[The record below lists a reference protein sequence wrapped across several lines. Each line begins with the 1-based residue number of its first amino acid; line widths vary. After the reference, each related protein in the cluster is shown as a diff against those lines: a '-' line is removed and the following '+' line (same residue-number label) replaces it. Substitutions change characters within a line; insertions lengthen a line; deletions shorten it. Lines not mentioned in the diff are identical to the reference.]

1 MRVLIAEDDEKL
13 LKSLIYI
20 LKKCHIEADGVTNG
34 QDAFDAALS
43 GMYDGWIFDIMM
55 PKLDGIE
62 LLKRLRGRE
71 IRTPALFLT
80 AKTEIEDR
88 VEGLDA
94 GADDYLCKPFAV
106 AEFQARVRAML
117 RRKEQYVP
125 DILKAGDVFLNRT
138 SMELSYHD
146 KKQILSGK
154 EFQLLEYLM
163 EYPGQIFS
171 TEKLLWQ
178 IWGWDSTVDS
188 SVIWV
193 HFSNIRK
200 KLSAL
205 EAPLQ
210 IRFARGKGYVLEE
223 KND

>member
-94 GADDYLCKPFAV
+94 GALFVQTICSGRVSGQSSGNASQKRAV
-106 AEFQARVRAML
+106 RSRYTKS
-117 RRKEQYVP
+117 R
-125 DILKAGDVFLNRT
+125 
-138 SMELSYHD
+138 
-146 KKQILSGK
+146 
-154 EFQLLEYLM
+154 
-163 EYPGQIFS
+163 
-171 TEKLLWQ
+171 
-178 IWGWDSTVDS
+178 
-188 SVIWV
+188 
-193 HFSNIRK
+193 
-200 KLSAL
+200 
-205 EAPLQ
+205 
-210 IRFARGKGYVLEE
+210 
-223 KND
+223 